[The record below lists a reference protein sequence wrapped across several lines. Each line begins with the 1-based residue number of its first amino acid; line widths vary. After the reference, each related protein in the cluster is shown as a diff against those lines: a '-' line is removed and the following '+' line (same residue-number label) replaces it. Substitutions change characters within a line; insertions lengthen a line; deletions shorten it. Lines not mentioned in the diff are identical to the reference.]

1 MDSLQADIEQLRTL
15 KARYCRYLDT
25 HQWEAF
31 RQLLTED
38 VVLKFYDTEGQLQRQ
53 VDGRQAVMNEVPAYL
68 NPSRSVHQVKHHEI
82 ELLTPTS
89 ATGIWAME
97 DILTFTNPTHS
108 PVAQVHGF
116 GYYHERYEKQEGH
129 WRITGFE
136 LTRLKLDTTPW
147 PVDAAKD
154 GQVA

>member
-1 MDSLQADIEQLRTL
+1 MDSVQADIEQIRLL

-25 HQWEAF
+25 HQWEALS
-31 RQLLTED
+31 QLLAED
-38 VVLKFYDTEGQLQRQ
+38 VILKFYDTEGQLQLQ
-53 VDGRQAVMNEVPAYL
+53 VDGHEAAMRQIPAYL

-82 ELLTPTS
+82 ELLTPIT

-97 DILTFTNPTHS
+97 DLLIFTNPVDS

-116 GYYHERYEKQEGH
+116 GYYHERYEKQDGH

-147 PVDAAKD
+147 PDSAAKD
-154 GQVA
+154 NEAA